1 MQARARGR
9 GPLAPLLAGLLLSL
23 SSLDRAA
30 LAQIL
35 DGGSFSTPQASTRT
49 LDVTLVEAGDDAG
62 FLMDTIRELVGR
74 LGLGVVP
81 HRVSGADARADAGPQ
96 PPGLSVWIDLG
107 SRYDVLT
114 VVHNGPIEV
123 RRTIPRDASPAIVRE
138 EIGEAVRSAVESQL
152 LADESPTA
160 PPPPSALDASAAPVP
175 SSIVAESLDAQ
186 APPSHGLAVDV
197 TTVAGA
203 GGIADRSGLVPHVG
217 GGFVVASRRRWRPS
231 VSVTAEYVLPFDTT
245 LGSVTANASSVT
257 ANASIVSL
265 RAVPAIEVVHGSWIA
280 VDVGAGGGVDV
291 IAVQAAAS
299 NAPDATQRVAA
310 YSDVATQVDPVLT
323 TRATAYLA
331 LAPGVAL
338 TVVAG
343 GDLDLESLHYQIKG
357 AQNGDVFV
365 PWRVRPVVLAGF
377 TFTAAGSGLFAART
391 P

>member
-9 GPLAPLLAGLLLSL
+9 GPLAPVLAGLLLSL
-23 SSLDRAA
+23 SSRDRAA
-30 LAQIL
+30 SAQI
-35 DGGSFSTPQASTRT
+35 DGGSLSTPQASTRT

-62 FLMDTIRELVGR
+62 LLMDTIRELVGR

-81 HRVSGADARADAGPQ
+81 HRVSAADARADAGPQ

-114 VVHNGPIEV
+114 VVHNGPTEV

-152 LADESPTA
+152 LADESPSA
-160 PPPPSALDASAAPVP
+160 PPPASALDASAAPVP
-175 SSIVAESLDAQ
+175 PSIVAESLDAQ

-217 GGFVVASRRRWRPS
+217 GGLVVASRRRWRPS
-231 VSVTAEYVLPFDTT
+231 VSLTAEYVLPFDTI
-245 LGSVTANASSVT
+245 LGSVT

-291 IAVQAAAS
+291 ITVTPSIAPGTPQMLTAS
-299 NAPDATQRVAA
+299 G
-310 YSDVATQVDPVLT
+310 DVPTQVDPVLT

-343 GDLDLESLHYQIKG
+343 SDLDLALASLHY
-357 AQNGDVFV
+357 AAPNGDVFA

>member
-1 MQARARGR
+1 MQARARRR

-30 LAQIL
+30 FAQIL
-35 DGGSFSTPQASTRT
+35 DGGSFSTPPASTRT

-62 FLMDTIRELVGR
+62 LLMDTIRELVGR

-152 LADESPTA
+152 LADESPSP

-203 GGIADRSGLVPHVG
+203 G
-217 GGFVVASRRRWRPS
+217 ASRTARPLWPTS
-231 VSVTAEYVLPFDTT
+231 
-245 LGSVTANASSVT
+245 
-257 ANASIVSL
+257 
-265 RAVPAIEVVHGSWIA
+265 
-280 VDVGAGGGVDV
+280 
-291 IAVQAAAS
+291 
-299 NAPDATQRVAA
+299 
-310 YSDVATQVDPVLT
+310 
-323 TRATAYLA
+323 
-331 LAPGVAL
+331 
-338 TVVAG
+338 
-343 GDLDLESLHYQIKG
+343 
-357 AQNGDVFV
+357 
-365 PWRVRPVVLAGF
+365 
-377 TFTAAGSGLFAART
+377 AAGSSWRRGADGVRRSR
-391 P
+391 